1 MTARRA
7 GYWLGML
14 AASVALLAGVLGL
27 MGWQGPWAL
36 VAALGG
42 ATAVF
47 SLALSRGETA
57 AEAAPEPAW
66 QKVEKPVDQDEQEIL
81 TLRSEIERH
90 KALEQD
96 LLGAK
101 QAAEAAMMAKGEFL
115 ATMSHEIRT
124 PLNGIIPLLD
134 ILLSSQLGPD
144 QRDYVQTAYGSAR
157 QLLRIVDDILDYS
170 KLEAS
175 KLELETVGLNLREV
189 LEGVERLME
198 KPAESKGLP
207 LTLHIDPAV
216 RLAVRGDPVRLRQV
230 LTNLVS
236 NAIKFTERGTV
247 TISVTRRG
255 ETRTHHELRF
265 EVRDTGVGISP
276 ESAAKLFKAFS
287 QADASTTRTFGG
299 TGLGLVIC
307 KRIVDLMGGQ
317 IGVESEVGR
326 GSTFWFQIP
335 LLKAIGDMGPSRSQG
350 LQGSRVMV
358 LTTDTALQRRL
369 AVSIPQWGAT
379 PVQVTS
385 TQDALVK
392 IRAAAGRSESWNY
405 HLLIVDLSSAR
416 TTALGLHRNL
426 HREAGLDDL
435 QIVYLQGEE
444 APPPEIVASSR
455 VLLISRNTSEGEL
468 RQLLVRHMDPEKQT
482 LGQTRTPE
490 IVVADA
496 EPSHKDVEVEQLKG
510 HVLLVEDNPVNRQ
523 VASRLLTLSGLTLDA
538 VENGEEAVHAHAQNR
553 YAAILMDCQMP
564 VMDGYT
570 ATREIRKAEA
580 ANPALHTPI
589 IAMTANAMV
598 GDREK
603 CLESGMDDY
612 LSKPLNRALL
622 VQTIRRWIERKPGAA
637 APQPAAAA
645 RRPVLPTPTSSAT
658 PGSAPAARAAP
669 SAPATPRPNAAAPA
683 KPAGRPVLAAA
694 SAIELPAAAPNRA
707 VRPAASAAQPAA
719 PAARATPASP
729 ASARGPAINREIV
742 DDLREIMGPEFG
754 SLVDV
759 FLEDSPRAIQ
769 RLQAAVEPLDLQGL
783 ITPAHSLKSTSANLG
798 AMELSALAKLIEIG
812 ARQKTIR
819 DPGKLVL
826 ELGRE
831 FERVRQALSD
841 YRS

>member
-1 MTARRA
+1 MTARR
-7 GYWLGML
+7 GGFLLGVL
-14 AASVALLAGVLGL
+14 AASIAVLAGVIGL
-27 MGWQGPWAL
+27 MGWTGPWAL
-36 VAALGG
+36 VAALSG
-42 ATAVF
+42 AG
-47 SLALSRGETA
+47 ALLGLVLNRADPA
-57 AEAAPEPAW
+57 AESASEARWERPAAKKEPA
-66 QKVEKPVDQDEQEIL
+66 DADEIL
-81 TLRSEIERH
+81 VLRGEIERH
-90 KALEQD
+90 KALEQE

-101 QAAEAAMMAKGEFL
+101 QSAEAAMMAKGEFL

-134 ILLSSQLGPD
+134 ILLSSPLGPD

-198 KPAESKGLP
+198 KPAESKGLA

-247 TISVTRRG
+247 TVSVTRRG
-255 ETRTHHELRF
+255 ETRTQHELRF
-265 EVRDTGVGISP
+265 EVRDTGVGISA
-276 ESAAKLFKAFS
+276 ESSAKLFQPFS

-307 KRIVDLMGGQ
+307 KRIVDLMNGQ
-317 IGVESEVGR
+317 IGVESEVGK

-350 LQGSRVMV
+350 LHGSRIMV
-358 LTTDTALQRRL
+358 LTTDTTLQRKL

-392 IRAAAGRSESWNY
+392 LRAAATRPESWNY
-405 HLLIVDLSSAR
+405 HLLIVDLNSAR

-435 QIVYLQGEE
+435 PLVYLQGDDP
-444 APPPEIVASSR
+444 PPPEIVASSR
-455 VLLISRNTSEGEL
+455 VLLLPRSIAEGEL
-468 RQLLVRHMDPEKQT
+468 RALLVRHMDPEKQAPT
-482 LGQTRTPE
+482 ATRAPE
-490 IVVADA
+490 IVVAEA
-496 EPSHKDVEVEQLKG
+496 EPAIKSEAEQQLKG

-523 VASRLLTLSGLTLDA
+523 VASRLLTLSGLSLDA
-538 VENGEEAVHAHAQNR
+538 VENGEEAVNAHAQKR

-570 ATREIRKAEA
+570 ATREIRQAEA
-580 ANPALHTPI
+580 ANPSLRTPI

-603 CLESGMDDY
+603 CLEAGMDDY

-622 VQTIRRWIERKPGAA
+622 VQTIRRWIERPGHKGPTPGRTAASKTSQAADAAKSARAPIPA
-637 APQPAAAA
+637 APK
-645 RRPVLPTPTSSAT
+645 PVLPASSAIQAPASRPTKPPVELPTSSI
-658 PGSAPAARAAP
+658 SAPKPTAPPTARP
-669 SAPATPRPNAAAPA
+669 S
-683 KPAGRPVLAAA
+683 VA
-694 SAIELPAAAPNRA
+694 SN
-707 VRPAASAAQPAA
+707 
-719 PAARATPASP
+719 
-729 ASARGPAINREIV
+729 RGPAISREIV
-742 DDLREIMGPEFG
+742 DDLREIMGPEFE

-769 RLQAAVEPLDLQGL
+769 RLQAALEPLDLHGL

-798 AMELSALAKLIEIG
+798 AMELSALAKQIEIG
-812 ARQKTIR
+812 ARQKTIK
-819 DPGKLVL
+819 DPASLVL

-831 FERVRQALSD
+831 FQRVQQALSE
-841 YRS
+841 YRR